1 MYQKFIIPLFIIASL
16 VIIWD
21 LIKILKTPKTERKEK
36 YKIRYLILLLVLFIY
51 LVVEN
56 LLE

>member
-1 MYQKFIIPLFIIASL
+1 MYQKLIIPLFILASL

-21 LIKILKTPKTERKEK
+21 LIKALKAARTEQKDK
-36 YKIRYLILLLVLFIY
+36 YRIKYLILLLVLFAY
-51 LVVEN
+51 LIAEN

>member
-21 LIKILKTPKTERKEK
+21 LIKILKTPKTKRKEK

>member
-1 MYQKFIIPLFIIASL
+1 MYQKLIIPLFILASL

-21 LIKILKTPKTERKEK
+21 LIKALKASRTEQKDK
-36 YKIRYLILLLVLFIY
+36 YRIKYLILLLVLFAY
-51 LVVEN
+51 LIAEN